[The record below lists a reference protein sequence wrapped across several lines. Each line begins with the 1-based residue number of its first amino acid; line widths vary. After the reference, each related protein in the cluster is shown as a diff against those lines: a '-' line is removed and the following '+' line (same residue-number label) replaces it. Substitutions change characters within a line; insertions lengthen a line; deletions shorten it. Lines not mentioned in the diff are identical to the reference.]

1 MDAALRAAART
12 GDVETIR
19 LALDDGAPL
28 DARDRYGQTML
39 MLAAHAGHL
48 EAVRECLGRGA
59 ARDVTAKDGL
69 SALMLAVIA
78 GHADV
83 ARALVAAG
91 ADTTLRATGAAGF
104 SGKAAEDLARERG
117 LGALF

>member
-48 EAVRECLGRGA
+48 EVVRECLGRGA